1 MLGHSYH
8 EMDDF
13 ENSVRNLEFVV
24 SSNDSIQQYSSYYL
38 GASYLQ
44 LGYLNY
50 SLQAFKKSSQFN
62 YNLDV
67 KENALLNY
75 AKLSYQL
82 DLPFDNTLKILNDY
96 ESFFVEM
103 KIRKLMS

>member
-1 MLGHSYH
+1 MAEDMGVPLAGALTLAFFLGMILSYH

-50 SLQAFKKSSQFN
+50 FVFLSFK
-62 YNLDV
+62 
-67 KENALLNY
+67 LLGGV
-75 AKLSYQL
+75 
-82 DLPFDNTLKILNDY
+82 T
-96 ESFFVEM
+96 
-103 KIRKLMS
+103 